1 MPFHRI
7 LIPTDFSTAAEW
19 VFDDA
24 IRIAE
29 SGDAELVILHVRRTR
44 NSHPDELRFPA
55 DPSLY
60 EYAEQQELERLRH
73 HVRRANA
80 SLRTRMVVRQAPVPG
95 DEIARVAREIGA
107 DLIVIATHGS
117 HHVAHL
123 FVGSTTMAVLK
134 DPPAPVLAIRY
145 GIRKRASFTRVIVP
159 VHAGQ
164 SSHRALELARRE
176 AKEVHLVTVCPE
188 EERGDAETLLRQ
200 LAGTTPGMKT
210 AVVQG
215 KNPEEE
221 ILRYASKCDADA
233 IFINSAAEPS
243 ERKLDIVR
251 HATIPVMVV

>member
-1 MPFHRI
+1 MPFQRI

-29 SGDAELVILHVRRTR
+29 SGDAEIVILHVRRTR
-44 NSHPDELRFPA
+44 NSQPDELRFPA
-55 DPSLY
+55 DASLY

-80 SLRTRMVVRQAPVPG
+80 SLRTRLVVRQAPVPG
-95 DEIARVAREIGA
+95 DEIARVAREIEA

-145 GIRKRASFTRVIVP
+145 GIRKRTSLSRVVVP
-159 VHAGQ
+159 VHSGQ
-164 SSHRALELARRE
+164 TSHRALELARHK
-176 AKEVHLVTVCPE
+176 AKEIHLVTVCPE
-188 EERGDAETLLRQ
+188 EDRATAESMLQ
-200 LAGTTPGMKT
+200 GLAAGIPGATT
-210 AVVQG
+210 AIVHG
-215 KNPEEE
+215 KDPEEE
-221 ILRYASKCDADA
+221 IVRYASKVDADA
-233 IFINSAAEPS
+233 IFLNSAADPS